1 MSLTKLLKAP
11 IKLFRKEV
19 ITFLVIRR
27 YDLSVFE
34 DRLRYIAVKPSAS
47 MSVLRQKV
55 WHILDLPDY
64 CEEIIVLKSNSDTVV
79 PLAELRHGNDPH
91 HPFIL
96 EVWLPGKRKPSST
109 FIHNKLL
116 TIGNGEDRIPSCNTG
131 SSTNTICDGNLEA
144 EGDIYG
150 NCFSQSTLSNETLA
164 MNKLHVS
171 QHQKPATTFI
181 TDFRKWDN
189 KLSGKKS
196 RENFADILIRIQ
208 NDLNMLGNKLDS
220 LLMKVEKTY
229 S

>member
-1 MSLTKLLKAP
+1 MREQVTNNN
-11 IKLFRKEV
+11 FN
-19 ITFLVIRR
+19 F
-27 YDLSVFE
+27 
-34 DRLRYIAVKPSAS
+34 SA
-47 MSVLRQKV
+47 
-55 WHILDLPDY
+55 
-64 CEEIIVLKSNSDTVV
+64 
-79 PLAELRHGNDPH
+79 
-91 HPFIL
+91 
-96 EVWLPGKRKPSST
+96 
-109 FIHNKLL
+109 
-116 TIGNGEDRIPSCNTG
+116 
-131 SSTNTICDGNLEA
+131 
-144 EGDIYG
+144 
-150 NCFSQSTLSNETLA
+150 QSTLSNETLA